1 MASTNSGVPISRRHF
16 LGLAGTLTGSAV
28 LAPSLLPSALAATN
42 MRPASAD
49 EALDKLM
56 AGNAR
61 YARGETRERKFSKT
75 RADLAMKQKPFA
87 IVLSCADSR
96 VAPELL
102 FDQSRGDLFVVRVA
116 GNFVNVD
123 GLASIEYAVK
133 FLDSSLIMVLGHSAC
148 GAVDAAIKTL
158 QDHAQLPGHLPELI
172 GAITPA
178 VEAAKQQEG
187 NLLNN
192 SIKQNVKLNVE
203 KLRNSPPIVSEYV
216 AQRGVK
222 VVGGLYDLETGKVG
236 LLA

>member
-1 MASTNSGVPISRRHF
+1 
-16 LGLAGTLTGSAV
+16 
-28 LAPSLLPSALAATN
+28 